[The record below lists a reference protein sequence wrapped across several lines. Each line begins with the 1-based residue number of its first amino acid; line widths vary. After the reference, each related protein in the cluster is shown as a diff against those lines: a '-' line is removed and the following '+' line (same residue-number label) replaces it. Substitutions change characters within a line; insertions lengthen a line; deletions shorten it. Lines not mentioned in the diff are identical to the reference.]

1 MVYDTFSGLQAVDFI
16 CGMVFIGLAIMA
28 LVTRSALYWNKRRG
42 PKLLCALYILNAVVG
57 LLYAIVASAV
67 TGQMLFD
74 GTIIITLVS
83 SIVMAIVNHIYFKKR
98 KDMFTY

>member
-1 MVYDTFSGLQAVDFI
+1 M
-16 CGMVFIGLAIMA
+16 
-28 LVTRSALYWNKRRG
+28 
-42 PKLLCALYILNAVVG
+42 LCALYILNAVVG